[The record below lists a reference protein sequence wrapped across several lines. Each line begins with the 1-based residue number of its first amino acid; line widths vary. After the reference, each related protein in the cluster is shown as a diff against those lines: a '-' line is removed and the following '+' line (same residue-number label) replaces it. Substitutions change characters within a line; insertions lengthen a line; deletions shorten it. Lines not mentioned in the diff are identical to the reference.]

1 MMGSC
6 VSWYLLLILVALA
19 ATACAADAAAQ
30 AAPEVTVS
38 PAPAGEALC
47 EDYKLTVGGLEVP
60 VYACRVSAVPFN
72 QVWPGYQRPLDQTE
86 LAGFA
91 YWDMRGPVDIE
102 VRCKRAP
109 GAVLVRPQALGIKAT
124 IAGERISFRLERPRP
139 IVVEIDGSHNAL
151 HLFASPPEQNIPK
164 PDAPDVRWFGPG
176 VHRPGKI
183 ELQNNQTVY
192 IAAGAV
198 VYGCIAGKGVSNVR
212 ICGRGILDQSQFER
226 GKGGGSVKLQD
237 CSDIVIDGL
246 VMRDPDVWCCSLFGC
261 SKAAIQNLKLIGL
274 WRYNA
279 DGIDICNSENI
290 AVRDCFVRSYDD
302 SLVVKGLKWKGNDS
316 YHERPARNIRFSGC
330 VLWNDWGR
338 AAEIGA
344 ETSAPEVS
352 DIVFEDC
359 DVIHNTHI
367 ALDIQHGDRAA
378 VRDIRFQDIRVEVD
392 QNNPRP
398 RMQGKPGE
406 TYSPGAPTYS
416 PELIV
421 IVIQKNFYSHDD
433 QRGTVRNVL
442 FKNIS
447 VTGPRMLQSWMRGL
461 DVEHNVSGVSIEKLS
476 LNGERLRNAQD
487 ARLRIDKHV
496 DEVLFKE

>member
-6 VSWYLLLILVALA
+6 LSWHLLLTLAALA
-19 ATACAADAAAQ
+19 AAACAADN
-30 AAPEVTVS
+30 APAVNVS
-38 PAPAGEALC
+38 PAPAGEALS
-47 EDYKLTVGGLEVP
+47 EDYKLAVGGTGVP

-91 YWDMRGPVDIE
+91 YWDMRGPVNIE
-102 VRCKRAP
+102 VRCKRAA
-109 GAVLVRPQALGIKAT
+109 GAVLVRPQALGIKPVV
-124 IAGERISFRLERPRP
+124 AGERISFTLERPRP
-139 IVVEIDGSHNAL
+139 VVVEIDGPHKAL
-151 HLFASPPEQNIPK
+151 HLFASPPEQDAPK

-192 IAAGAV
+192 LAAGAV
-198 VYGCIAGKGVSNVR
+198 VYGCISGKGVSKVR

-226 GKGGGSVKLQD
+226 DKGGGSVKLRD
-237 CSDIVIDGL
+237 CSDIVIDGI

-261 SKAAIQNLKLIGL
+261 REAKISNIKLIGL

-302 SLVVKGLKWKGNDS
+302 SLVVKGLKWGGNDS

-367 ALDIQHGDRAA
+367 AFDIQHGDRAT

-398 RMQGKPGE
+398 RMQAKPGE
-406 TYSPGAPTYS
+406 TYSPGAPNYS

-461 DVEHNVSGVSIEKLS
+461 DAEHNVSGVSIENLS
-476 LNGERLRNAQD
+476 LNAERLKNAQD

-496 DEVLFKE
+496 QDVLFKD